1 MGGGRKECEQ
11 ELQGLLT
18 LHPQPR
24 TQKDAR
30 VCSAHF
36 LPFDSVLD
44 PTGCCC
50 SRSGRGCPHPRQTFL
65 ETPSQLQSETGIPS
79 NSTSSQT
86 DNKDWPSQPGRCDG
100 SRGWMHGGKSG
111 RMLAHVLADQE
122 DEIWGSRARLHKPQD
137 LTLRLYTCLLG
148 PMPQRFHSLSKL
160 CTYQPGMVAHTCKHR
175 TWEVEQEI
183 NVILYYILIFFL
195 RLVWAM

>member
-1 MGGGRKECEQ
+1 MSRSFKG
-11 ELQGLLT
+11 
-18 LHPQPR
+18 
-24 TQKDAR
+24 
-30 VCSAHF
+30 
-36 LPFDSVLD
+36 
-44 PTGCCC
+44 C
-50 SRSGRGCPHPRQTFL
+50 SRSTHSQEHREMHACAQLTSFLLIQSWIPRDAAAHSGWGCPHLRQTFL
-65 ETPSQLQSETGIPS
+65 ETPSQMQSETGIPS

-100 SRGWMHGGKSG
+100 CRGWMHGGKSG

-137 LTLRLYTCLLG
+137 LTLTLYTCLLG
-148 PMPQRFHSLSKL
+148 PMPQRFHSLSKH

-183 NVILYYILIFFL
+183 KVILYYILTFFFF
-195 RLVWAM
+195 